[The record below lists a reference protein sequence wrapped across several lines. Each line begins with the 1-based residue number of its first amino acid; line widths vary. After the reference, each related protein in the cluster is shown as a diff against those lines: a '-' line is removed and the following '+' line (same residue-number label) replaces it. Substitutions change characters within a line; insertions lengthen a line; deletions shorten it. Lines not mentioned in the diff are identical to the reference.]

1 MIDGFSLFVLVGN
14 YCCSG
19 WQNFR
24 LLHGVLR
31 GWRFRALEVL
41 KLKVKVEASYGFVFS
56 VLFSV
61 NSEKGDRV

>member
-1 MIDGFSLFVLVGN
+1 M
-14 YCCSG
+14 
-19 WQNFR
+19 
-24 LLHGVLR
+24 LHGVLR